1 MNLIISACYKLRVSK
16 STMKST
22 LLFLILPFL
31 LLSNLFAEDKMK
43 SQTEVAIFAGG
54 CFWCMESDFDK
65 VPGVI
70 STTSGYTGG
79 TKVDPTYEE
88 VSAGKT
94 GHVESVQVV
103 YDPSKVSYEELLNF
117 YFHNID
123 PTRNDGQF
131 CDEGSQYRPVIFYE
145 NVEQRRL
152 AEQYKQNLIASKKVE
167 PVLVDILP
175 AKTFYPAEEYHQKYY
190 KKNPIRYKFYRTT
203 CGRDRRLKQLKF

>member
-1 MNLIISACYKLRVSK
+1 MNK
-16 STMKST
+16 
-22 LLFLILPFL
+22 
-31 LLSNLFAEDKMK
+31 
-43 SQTEVAIFAGG
+43 QTEVAIFAGG
-54 CFWCMESDFDK
+54 CFWCMEHDFDQ

-88 VSAGKT
+88 VSSGKT

-103 YDPSKVSYEELLNF
+103 YDPSKVSYEHLLDF

-145 NVEQRRL
+145 NEEQKRL

-175 AKTFYPAEEYHQKYY
+175 AQTFYPAEEYHQKYY